1 MAKLIVIDSGS
12 QGNSYL
18 LQCENETLIIEL
30 GVSWKDILQSL
41 NYDLSRIS
49 GALCSHIHTDHS
61 KSILNAIR
69 HAVDVY
75 SCQDVKDT
83 YKDVKVLQKRK
94 KTQIGGFK
102 VQPIELQHSVEC
114 YGFLIEHEEFNKIV
128 FATDCNSIPYKFKN
142 VNHFIVESNYS
153 LDLIIDDMCDNVFSR
168 SASQNHMDVEDT
180 IDFLKKNITSDCQ
193 SITLIHLSSQNAD
206 ANLFKKRVQ
215 DELSFYNV
223 NIAKKGLIV
232 ELNKEEF

>member
-1 MAKLIVIDSGS
+1 MTKLIVIDSGS

-41 NYDLSRIS
+41 NYDLSKIS
-49 GALCSHIHTDHS
+49 GALCSHIHKDHS
-61 KSILNAIR
+61 KSVLNAIR

-75 SCQDVKDT
+75 SCHDVQNT

-114 YGFLIEHEEFNKIV
+114 YGFLIEHEEFGKIV

-153 LDLIIDDMCDNVFSR
+153 LDLMIDDICDNVFSK
-168 SASQNHMDVEDT
+168 SASQNHMDIEDT
-180 IDFLKKNITSDCQ
+180 IEFLKNSITSNCQ

-206 ANLFKKRVQ
+206 AKLFKQKVQ

-223 NIAKKGLIV
+223 NIAKKGLVI